1 MKVAVLGAGAFGTA
15 FCKILERH
23 DHEICL
29 WAWTEDEAQG
39 LRRTRQNPN
48 MPGVMLAPGV
58 KVTSDLQE
66 ALNGAKLIVGVTPF
80 NAIRG
85 TLAQAKDY
93 LEPDAVLVNGSK
105 GLEMETFRTAE
116 QVYREV
122 LPAEIA
128 ERAVFVSGPTFAK
141 ELAAGLPA
149 ALVGAS
155 QRLES
160 VEWVREAIASP
171 TFRIFSSKDTVGVC
185 LAGALKNVYA
195 IAAGA
200 SDSLGYG
207 LNARAA
213 LISRASAEMTQLGVK
228 LGADP
233 MTFMGLAGIGDLVLT
248 CTGDLSRNRRLGLAL
263 GEGKTPEQAF
273 AELHGIAEGYYTA
286 RAIHRMSRKLKIKL
300 PIAHLIY
307 RFLFEGLELHKAVKI
322 LLSLHTDHE
331 VNYA

>member
-1 MKVAVLGAGAFGTA
+1 MKVTVLGAGAFGTA
-15 FCKILERH
+15 FCKILEQNSH
-23 DHEICL
+23 QVTV
-29 WAWTEDEAQG
+29 WAWTEEEARG
-39 LRRTRQNPN
+39 LRETRQNPN
-48 MPGVMLAPGV
+48 MPGVILGPGV
-58 KVTSDLQE
+58 KVSSDLAE
-66 ALNGAKLIVGVTPF
+66 ALSGASLVIGVTPF

-85 TLAQAKDY
+85 VLSQAKGFFAD
-93 LEPDAVLVNGSK
+93 DVILVNGSK
-105 GLEMETFRTAE
+105 GLEMESFRTAE
-116 QVYREV
+116 EIYREV
-122 LPAEIA
+122 LPAAVA

-155 QRLES
+155 QRPES
-160 VEWVREAIASP
+160 VDWVREAIATP

-233 MTFMGLAGIGDLVLT
+233 LTFMGLAGIGDLVLT

-263 GEGKTPEQAF
+263 GLGKTLEQAF

-307 RFLFEGLELHKAVKI
+307 RFLYEGLELQKAVDI

-331 VNYA
+331 VSYA